1 MYLAV
6 MTSRSAPLL
15 AAVVIVGV
23 PTFVVA
29 CREAGPPP
37 VAPQTEPSAGSN
49 VVQAPSASASPVAVV
64 QTQEPPTGSAVAVA
78 QVADPPPE
86 TPPKAVSAAACKAI
100 LKRSEPGF
108 RSAIAGTKRTCSAD
122 ADCTQVRA
130 TCLPGCSGDA
140 FSAKDKDTYAKL
152 STAPLADCDKFDAG
166 LCTVSLALPIPSCP
180 QYLPRCDH
188 GTCVSKPR

>member
-49 VVQAPSASASPVAVV
+49 VVQAPSASASP
-64 QTQEPPTGSAVAVA
+64 VAVA